1 MAIPWSFW
9 TKGLIPGAGGD
20 IVPGKRGEKPFQ
32 LLLARQTGRKLF
44 DEVAI
49 AFEPGAVTL
58 LRLQCKMLPSEDL
71 GRLLQGLVGLHRA
84 SLVREQPVVYQ
95 EYHGN
100 CRI

>member
-44 DEVAI
+44 DEVAM
-49 AFEPGAVTL
+49 AFEPGAVPL
-58 LRLQCKMLPSEDL
+58 LRLQRKLLPAENL
-71 GRLLQGLVGLHRA
+71 GQLLQGLFGLRRA
-84 SLVREQPVVYQ
+84 SLILEQLAAYQ
-95 EYHGN
+95 ELN
-100 CRI
+100 DTCRI